1 MKMHTF
7 FLSGKAIAIVGVA
20 TGACGVLLF
29 VSGIL
34 VGVRVQYST
43 IAPATASRMPAVPAL
58 PAAPALALPGGG
70 AAPAGTAAAAGIA
83 QATTTTPAPADG
95 AWPFTASSYSAP
107 DASIQ
112 ADPAPV
118 APALAQPAPEAPAPR
133 RATGRISTVAY
144 VAPVPTE
151 DESAPAPAPTHDTGS
166 YLVQVGTF
174 RVEQHARELA
184 DRLTN
189 AGYSATISVRQEGDR
204 SLHVVR
210 VGRFT
215 GLDAAE
221 RVAAKIGGSE
231 QLVASVVATA
241 TR

>member
-20 TGACGVLLF
+20 AGACGMLLF
-29 VSGIL
+29 VSGVL
-34 VGVRVQYST
+34 VGVRVQFSP
-43 IAPATASRMPAVPAL
+43 IAPATASRA
-58 PAAPALALPGGG
+58 PAAPASPVTAAPLP
-70 AAPAGTAAAAGIA
+70 ASTVVPAGTTAPTPGIA
-83 QATTTTPAPADG
+83 QAGTPAPTDG
-95 AWPFTASSYSAP
+95 TWPFSASGYSVPEA
-107 DASIQ
+107 AAQ
-112 ADPAPV
+112 ATPMPAPT
-118 APALAQPAPEAPAPR
+118 QPAAPETPAAR
-133 RATGRISTVAY
+133 RASGRISTIAY
-144 VAPVPTE
+144 VPSSLAEPAPVQN
-151 DESAPAPAPTHDTGS
+151 PAPVRDTAS

-189 AGYSATISVRQEGDR
+189 AGYKTTVSVRQEGDR

-231 QLVASVVATA
+231 QLVASVVAS
-241 TR
+241 R